1 MTGPLLTTCD
11 TPAASVSLLGAVR
24 LPAHDLVCIMQVLY
38 HWATPLTF
46 LGDVAEGGTPTS
58 VFFMTAVEVMAN
70 FLPRVWL

>member
-46 LGDVAEGGTPTS
+46 LGDVAGGGHTHISLFYDCCRGNGKLST
-58 VFFMTAVEVMAN
+58 
-70 FLPRVWL
+70 